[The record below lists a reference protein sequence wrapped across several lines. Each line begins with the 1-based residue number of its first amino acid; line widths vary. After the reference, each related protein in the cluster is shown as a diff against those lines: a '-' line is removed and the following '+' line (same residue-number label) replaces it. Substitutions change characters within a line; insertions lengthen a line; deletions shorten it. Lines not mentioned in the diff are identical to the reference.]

1 MCLSRNKKNLNLL
14 ETLLLVVVE
23 VVVAVVGV
31 VVVVAVIVVD
41 VVVLGLGSL
50 DLLGRVHL
58 ENLGPAWLAAEAPP
72 AGAHCIH
79 PLFTWLLCL
88 LKEPI
93 HLMSGGL
100 VLAAPVESV

>member
-1 MCLSRNKKNLNLL
+1 MPLKKQKNLNLL

-31 VVVVAVIVVD
+31 VVVVVIIVVG

-50 DLLGRVHL
+50 DLLGKVHL
-58 ENLGPAWLAAEAPP
+58 ENLSTAWLAAEAPP
-72 AGAHCIH
+72 VGAHCIH

-88 LKEPI
+88 LKEPS